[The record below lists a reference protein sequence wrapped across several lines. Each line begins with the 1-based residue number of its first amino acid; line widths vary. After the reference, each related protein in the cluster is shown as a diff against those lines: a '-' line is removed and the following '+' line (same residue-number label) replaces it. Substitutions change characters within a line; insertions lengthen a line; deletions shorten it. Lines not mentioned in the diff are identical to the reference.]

1 MWDLVGNP
9 EDRFSQNEAPMSNWK
24 NVTRY
29 ANIFT
34 PFLEI
39 SFTYPH
45 FFHICVST
53 HLDKTPLRYSNPRTL
68 ELMKNIMRNAQLYF
82 SRVSFFTPVNPENK
96 FHSILLYFSVTS
108 IFAPFLSASQ
118 NSFFFQKLYLRMYS
132 DLYPTDIISNIP
144 FISYI
149 SYLSKYIY

>member
-1 MWDLVGNP
+1 MWLYSPVCVGP
-9 EDRFSQNEAPMSNWK
+9 GRKPRRPVFSERGS

-29 ANIFT
+29 ASIFT
-34 PFLEI
+34 PILKI

-82 SRVSFFTPVNPENK
+82 SGVNFFTPVNPENK

-118 NSFFFQKLYLRMYS
+118 NSFFFR
-132 DLYPTDIISNIP
+132 
-144 FISYI
+144 SYT
-149 SYLSKYIY
+149 